1 MSWEETRELLG
12 VEGLPLLWH
21 PGIDLR
27 GAELVYADLIGACL
41 AGVNLT
47 GVSLYRANL
56 TDASLSDANLAGA
69 TLKGTNLTN
78 ANLDGA
84 NLTDANLYGANLT
97 NASLAMADLTRTYL
111 CGANLTGA
119 DVDQA
124 AWPLWC
130 GTFDLGKTDDRL
142 TAQLVRHTLEVAATN
157 GSEYGEAV
165 AEALRGLD
173 KFHEYR
179 RDVEPW
185 A

>member
-21 PGIDLR
+21 PGIDLH
-27 GAELVYADLIGACL
+27 GAELVCADLIGACL

-47 GVSLYRANL
+47 GASLYRANL
-56 TDASLSDANLAGA
+56 AGTTLSDANLTAA
-69 TLKGTNLTN
+69 TLEGTNLAD

-84 NLTDANLYGANLT
+84 NLANANLRGANLT
-97 NASLAMADLTRTYL
+97 NANLAMADLTGTYL
-111 CGANLTGA
+111 RGANLTGV

-130 GTFDLGKTDDRL
+130 GTFDLGRTDDRL
-142 TAQLVRHTLEVAATN
+142 TAQLVRHTLEVAAAN
-157 GSEYGEAV
+157 DSEYGKEV

-179 RDVEPW
+179 KDVEPW